1 MSTEAYAYKSD
12 FNSARDFRYRVR
24 FTNARAAGGVAAQ
37 GNYVPFSVESLVADS
52 TLTAGNVTKDIALAV
67 ERGNMRF
74 AQIVAML
81 SEGENPVSIEPFGH
95 TIDANG
101 KVAGNANSF
110 TIAVEYSREPSGY
123 PAGSLVT
130 GSTFVAAAVNKALQ
144 TQLVQ
149 KRIVHVPSSDPVST
163 IEEVTAAVMATTDDY
178 TIVVDTPASEY

>member
-24 FTNARAAGGVAAQ
+24 FTNERAAGGVAAQ

-101 KVAGNANSF
+101 KVAGNANLK
-110 TIAVEYSREPSGY
+110 IEVD
-123 PAGSLVT
+123 
-130 GSTFVAAAVNKALQ
+130 KLQ
-144 TQLVQ
+144 G
-149 KRIVHVPSSDPVST
+149 
-163 IEEVTAAVMATTDDY
+163 
-178 TIVVDTPASEY
+178 